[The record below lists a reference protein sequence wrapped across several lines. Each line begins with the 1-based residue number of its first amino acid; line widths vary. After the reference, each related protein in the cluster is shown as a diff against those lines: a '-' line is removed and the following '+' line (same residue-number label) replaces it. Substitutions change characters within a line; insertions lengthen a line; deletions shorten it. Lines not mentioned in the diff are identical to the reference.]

1 MTSIITR
8 AEAEDLLFTEARLLD
23 KLELDQWLKLFSEH
37 GLYWIP
43 IDENAPN
50 KVNLSII
57 NDTPMRR
64 QERVHHILHNTYPA
78 QSPRSRAVHFV
89 SNVTVQPDPRGV
101 LVGSSQLIYEM
112 RTGDSS
118 QVGLGE
124 PSPLVAQVEHIFC
137 EEAGQMKIL
146 EKKIL
151 LINRDA
157 WHGNLTFL
165 I

>member
-1 MTSIITR
+1 MTFNITR
-8 AEAEDLLFTEARLLD
+8 AEAEDLLFAEAHLLD
-23 KLELDQWLKLFSEH
+23 KLELDQWLQLFSVH

-50 KVNLSII
+50 EVNLSII

-78 QSPRSRAVHFV
+78 QSPRSRTVHFV
-89 SNVTVQPDPRGV
+89 SNVAVKPDPRGV
-101 LVGSSQLIYEM
+101 RVQSSQLIYEM

-124 PSPLVAQVEHIFC
+124 PAPLVGQVEHILC
-137 EEAGQMKIL
+137 EEAGQVKIL

>member
-1 MTSIITR
+1 MTFNLTR
-8 AEAEDLLFTEARLLD
+8 AAAEDLLFAEAHLLD
-23 KLELDQWLKLFSEH
+23 KLELDPWLQMFSEH
-37 GLYWIP
+37 GVYWIP
-43 IDENAPN
+43 IDENAPVA
-50 KVNLSII
+50 VNLSII

-78 QSPRSRAVHFV
+78 QSPRSRTVHFV
-89 SNVTVQPDPRGV
+89 SNVSARPDPRGF
-101 LVGSSQLIYEM
+101 LVQSSQLIYEM

-137 EEAGQMKIL
+137 EEAGQIKIL

>member
-1 MTSIITR
+1 MTFNITR

-23 KLELDQWLKLFSEH
+23 KLELDQWLQLFSEH

-50 KVNLSII
+50 EVNLSII

-64 QERVHHILHNTYPA
+64 QERVHHLLHNTYPA
-78 QSPRSRAVHFV
+78 QSPRSRTVHFV
-89 SNVTVQPDPRGV
+89 SNVTVQLGPRGV
-101 LVGSSQLIYEM
+101 LVESSQLIYEM

-124 PSPLVAQVEHIFC
+124 PSPLVAQVEHILC
-137 EEAGQMKIL
+137 EEAGHIKIL

>member
-1 MTSIITR
+1 MTFNITR
-8 AEAEDLLFTEARLLD
+8 AEAEDLLFNEARLLD
-23 KLELDQWLKLFSEH
+23 TLELDAWLQLYSEN

-50 KVNLSII
+50 DVNLSII

-78 QSPRSRAVHFV
+78 QSPRSRTVHFV
-89 SNVTVQPDPRGV
+89 SNVSVQPCARGV
-101 LVGSSQLIYEM
+101 LVHSSQLIYEM

-118 QVGLGE
+118 QVGLGD
-124 PSPLVAQVEHIFC
+124 PSPLVAQVAHTLC
-137 EEAGQMKIL
+137 QEAGQVKIL

>member
-1 MTSIITR
+1 MTFNITR
-8 AEAEDLLFTEARLLD
+8 AQAEDLLFAEARLLD
-23 KLELDQWLKLFSEH
+23 KLELDSWLHLFSEH

-50 KVNLSII
+50 EVNLSII
-57 NDTPMRR
+57 YDTPMRR

-78 QSPRSRAVHFV
+78 QSPRSRTVHFV
-89 SNVTVQPDPRGV
+89 SNVTVEQDPRGV
-101 LVGSSQLIYEM
+101 KVQSSQLIYEM

-124 PSPLVAQVEHIFC
+124 PAPLVAQVEHVLC
-137 EEAGQMKIL
+137 EEAGQVKIL